1 MPLYGGIHK
10 AVANLLLPIRN
21 YSVSLNTS
29 PYARK
34 AKAVLARTSTEDLAT
49 AFENWDGCSE
59 IVLAGSD
66 VELIGDDVY
75 YELVRRGCPPVI

>member
-1 MPLYGGIHK
+1 M
-10 AVANLLLPIRN
+10 
-21 YSVSLNTS
+21 SLNPS
-29 PYARK
+29 PYAIQ
-34 AKAVLARTSTEDLAT
+34 AKAVLSKASTEELT
-49 AFENWDGCSE
+49 IAFENWDGCSE